1 MCVSH
6 SFVFDSLQP
15 HGLQPTRL
23 FYPWDSPGK
32 NSGVGSYSLLQ
43 GIFLTQGSNT
53 DLLHCKQ
60 FVYHLR
66 YQGSPKLE
74 MVYSNFSANLYHMC
88 KQQWRWGKN
97 KDFLHTSKLC
107 FVRDFCMIEVSYK
120 QGNTWKSTIP
130 IILESSINSLYL
142 KDF

>member
-1 MCVSH
+1 MLGDLPDSRIKPRPP
-6 SFVFDSLQP
+6 SLQA
-15 HGLQPTRL
+15 
-23 FYPWDSPGK
+23 
-32 NSGVGSYSLLQ
+32 VSLPSEL
-43 GIFLTQGSNT
+43 
-53 DLLHCKQ
+53 
-60 FVYHLR
+60 
-66 YQGSPKLE
+66 PKLE

-88 KQQWRWGKN
+88 EQQWRWGKN
-97 KDFLHTSKLC
+97 KDILHTSKLC

>member
-1 MCVSH
+1 MLATH
-6 SFVFDSLQP
+6 SCLTLCNLMD
-15 HGLQPTRL
+15 
-23 FYPWDSPGK
+23 YSPP
-32 NSGVGSYSLLQ
+32 SFSAH
-43 GIFLTQGSNT
+43 GIFQARILEWLAILFARGSSWPRGQT